1 MSVLGTIFRV
11 KDGERERETNKQTDR
26 STEGGR
32 QRERGS
38 RQAGSSVVEA
48 VLNVLLA
55 FVEQE

>member
-1 MSVLGTIFRV
+1 MSLLGTIFRV
-11 KDGERERETNKQTDR
+11 KDGERERDKQTDR